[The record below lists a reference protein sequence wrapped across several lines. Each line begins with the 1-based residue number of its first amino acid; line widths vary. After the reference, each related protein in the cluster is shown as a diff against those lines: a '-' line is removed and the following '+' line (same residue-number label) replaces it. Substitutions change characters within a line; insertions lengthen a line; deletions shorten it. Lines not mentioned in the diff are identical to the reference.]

1 MERFETK
8 YDLLNKAYQD
18 IRLKRTTKAIMQYL
32 VMKSDEKGCH
42 PSVATIAEAIGRSER
57 TVQRHMRILE
67 HAGYISN
74 SSRFYQQNQLTNQYS
89 FQLDVMDEEHRD
101 IVPIGAGMKEEIA
114 AEREQSME
122 FDQNGAGCVPSM
134 SCEDQTGITKSKYIQ
149 SIYQSQ
155 LSAGE
160 RMLLIYMIHKA
171 NQGGLVYGRIDRIC
185 RELHM
190 SRRLL
195 YRTIRRLR
203 QMGAILVKSR
213 HGDILVKLQNMGDS
227 TSNVSENHHESRER
241 KLYPE
246 SKNIYQINILKN
258 DPLNKLYQENRKEKV
273 RGSSPHK
280 LLKVLEQVGKLL
292 QYGYHYIQKI
302 IRKLLL

>member
-18 IRLKRTTKAIMQYL
+18 TRLKRTTKAIMQYL

-67 HAGYISN
+67 HTGYISN
-74 SSRFYQQNQLTNQYS
+74 ISRYYQQNQLTNQYS
-89 FQLDVMDEEHRD
+89 FQLDIMDEEHRD

-122 FDQNGAGCVPSM
+122 SDQSGAGCVPSM

-155 LSAGE
+155 LSSGE
-160 RMLLIYMIHKA
+160 RMALIYMVHKA
-171 NQGGLVYGRIDRIC
+171 DQSGLVYGSIDRIC
-185 RELHM
+185 HELHM

-195 YRTIRRLR
+195 YRILRKLR
-203 QMGAILVKSR
+203 QMHAILVKSR
-213 HGDILVKLQNMGDS
+213 HGGILVKLQYMGDN
-227 TSNVSENHHESRER
+227 TSNASEYHHESRRE
-241 KLYPE
+241 LYPE
-246 SKNIYQINILKN
+246 SKNIYQMNILEN

-273 RGSSPHK
+273 RSSSSRK
-280 LLKVLEQVGKLL
+280 FLTVLEHVGKLL